1 MESMP
6 LKFNRNA
13 INHERKSFKASFYK
27 SNTKHMKEESPK
39 IWWKVRSLY
48 AFNSNSGTFLV
59 TSILKELKILRT
71 RILEMQSTRP
81 FLSLLKNITC
91 TNCSVLYCI
100 TSMRTG
106 LLLRAGLEKQKFP
119 LKEFGIIIEDSITGN
134 EDIPNEL
141 TYNYNSS
148 YSHFETTTSNNNI
161 HSPRKI
167 PRKIASQDYTERLH
181 NC

>member
-1 MESMP
+1 MQEHLFQSVQLVESCFPDCTLIVVGDCHNKSTINSIDEHLKLLILKWQKDFQDGSMESMP

-106 LLLRAGLEKQKFP
+106 LLLRAGLEK
-119 LKEFGIIIEDSITGN
+119 
-134 EDIPNEL
+134 
-141 TYNYNSS
+141 
-148 YSHFETTTSNNNI
+148 
-161 HSPRKI
+161 
-167 PRKIASQDYTERLH
+167 
-181 NC
+181 